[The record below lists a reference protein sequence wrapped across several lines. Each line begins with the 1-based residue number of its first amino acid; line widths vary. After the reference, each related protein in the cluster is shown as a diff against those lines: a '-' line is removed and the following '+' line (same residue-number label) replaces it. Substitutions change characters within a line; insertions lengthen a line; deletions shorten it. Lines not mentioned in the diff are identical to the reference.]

1 MGTQLQWTILNF
13 NTALNKAHQGM
24 AGFSYS
30 SSAIPDILLTRLSW
44 VVRTMQLPQL
54 PLSYCLQSWKPYNR
68 KLLILPDSKSQ
79 RRKTKLWLARCIL
92 GSDHLSLPN
101 SRSSAFLFCL
111 ISMEVVCRTQRT
123 GSYDMIM
130 GCIAVPPPPKKGGWA
145 GGAYFLSSIYIMCV
159 CISVQTISW
168 FSQLSERKI
177 LLLACIC

>member
-30 SSAIPDILLTRLSW
+30 SSAIPEMLLTRLSW

-54 PLSYCLQSWKPYNR
+54 PLSYCLQSENLIIESYW
-68 KLLILPDSKSQ
+68 ILPDSRSQ
-79 RRKTKLWLARCIL
+79 RRKKKLWLARYIL
-92 GSDHLSLPN
+92 GGDHLSLPN
-101 SRSSAFLFCL
+101 SRSSGFLFCL

-130 GCIAVPPPPKKGGWA
+130 GCTAVPKKKKKGGRA
-145 GGAYFLSSIYIMCV
+145 GGAYFLFSIYIMCV

-168 FSQLSERKI
+168 FSQLSEKKI